1 MEMSA
6 ERAEPSARSRN
17 VLRVCG
23 SSKNILVWMLQ
34 VQNSDSLTVLHSVAN
49 AIMAPSAR
57 RQTFTRTRIL
67 RKDLGLNWSVWD
79 CFVISRPM
87 RASQQLWID
96 TASQGKNTPRED
108 TQTLDYKRDD
118 LRDECNSTNR
128 ANLPYAVAANKFLSF
143 PSLCAACNLSF
154 PADLIQTQVWERNS
168 KLTTDVLLVW
178 GRRHG
183 SVLLYYTTTAE
194 NRRTDEDVRNWALSC
209 LLYQVCFNVGTIIS
223 FVEPANSVSTPSKKR
238 GIGIL
243 TQESQPERP
252 STRYSTTP

>member
-1 MEMSA
+1 MQSCL
-6 ERAEPSARSRN
+6 S
-17 VLRVCG
+17 
-23 SSKNILVWMLQ
+23 
-34 VQNSDSLTVLHSVAN
+34 
-49 AIMAPSAR
+49 PSAR

-87 RASQQLWID
+87 RASQQLWIY
-96 TASQGKNTPRED
+96 TTSQGKNTPHR
-108 TQTLDYKRDD
+108 TQTLDYNRDD

-154 PADLIQTQVWERNS
+154 PAGLMKTQVWEGNS

-178 GRRHG
+178 QDG
-183 SVLLYYTTTAE
+183 SVLLYTTAAE
-194 NRRTDEDVRNWALSC
+194 NRRTDEDIGNWALSC
-209 LLYQVCFNVGTIIS
+209 LLYQVCFDICTIIS
-223 FVEPANSVSTPSKKR
+223 FVESVKSVISTPMKKR
-238 GIGIL
+238 GTGIL
-243 TQESQPERP
+243 TQESQPEHP